1 LFSYFFP
8 FAGEVIRINKQK
20 FGNQE
25 KFDREVFAA
34 VQRRIKKVTPLL
46 LLDVTEAWRPFW
58 VSEFELDKKLKF
70 DHGCRGKP
78 QTKENIYDQSYS
90 HHQRHL
96 FRRKFT

>member
-25 KFDREVFAA
+25 KFDLKVFAG

-46 LLDVTEAWRPFW
+46 LLDVTKARCPFCA
-58 VSEFELDKKLKF
+58 SEFELDKKLKF
-70 DHGCRGKP
+70 DHGCRGNHKRKK
-78 QTKENIYDQSYS
+78 TSYD
-90 HHQRHL
+90 
-96 FRRKFT
+96 